1 LSDTFIIMATIKDF
15 SALKSLQK
23 DLKAQE
29 EARAAAER
37 QRLETERLQRIEAD
51 IFRASIGKVAPLR
64 APDKAVLQA
73 PQPLPIAR
81 QHLADE
87 QAALME
93 SLSDEFTFDTLL
105 DTDENLS
112 FTRPGVGSDVLSK
125 LRRGHWVIQGQ
136 LDLHGLRRDQARE
149 ALGEFLRQARRRSQR
164 CVRIIHGKG
173 HGSVNK
179 EPVLKQKVRNWL
191 VQKEEVLAFC
201 QARPDEG
208 GAGALV
214 VLLTAGSAGNGS

>member
-1 LSDTFIIMATIKDF
+1 VPLTAIIMATIKDF
-15 SALKSLQK
+15 SALKSLRK
-23 DLKAQE
+23 DLKAQT
-29 EARAAAER
+29 EARQAAER
-37 QRLETERLQRIEAD
+37 QRQEAEQRLRQEAD
-51 IFRASIGKVAPLR
+51 IFRNSVGKVAPLR
-64 APDKAVLQA
+64 QPDKALLT
-73 PQPLPIAR
+73 PPPPLPIAR

-105 DTDENLS
+105 ASDEDLS
-112 FTRPGVGSDVLSK
+112 FARPGVGSDVLSK

-149 ALGEFLRQARRRSQR
+149 ALGEFLRQARKQGQR

-191 VQKEEVLAFC
+191 AQKEEVLAFC
-201 QARPDEG
+201 QARPAEG
-208 GAGALV
+208 GSGALV
-214 VLLTAGSAGNGS
+214 VLLVSSAGEH